1 MRLNIRGLIVLDY
14 IHKFADVMAE
24 LAEAW
29 QQGKIVIDDSMQTIV
44 DAKFEDVPNVWLKL
58 FEGGNTGKL
67 CTNIVA

>member
-14 IHKFADVMAE
+14 MHKFADVIGE
-24 LAEAW
+24 LASAW
-29 QQGKIVIDDSMQTIV
+29 QQGKIVIDDSMQTII

-67 CTNIVA
+67 CTKIA